1 MTTADIAFTQ
11 PANPDRLRDYE
22 QDARRVF
29 WALLVAI
36 LIHLF
41 VAFLLAA
48 FSGFFSPALPT
59 PEKPVELTLMDLSP
73 TSPKN
78 SAFIETDESKKA
90 PEPKDKTFESNA
102 NSIGASELAAA
113 GEMPLPSQAGKDRPL
128 MDFESNPYSLDSK
141 GAQAQQKPASQ
152 QNAAQPAA
160 QPEPITAAEQFA
172 LLTQKSASALDAA
185 AASSQAQ
192 SAYRRQKERTHIA
205 GNITNRGISSVNA
218 LGTPLGRY
226 QKIVADSIGSR
237 WYTYVDQKR
246 DLINIGTLRLGFII
260 DRSGRVK
267 NLKVTENS
275 SNEAFA
281 SVCVQSVMEAH
292 LPRIPEDVAQSL
304 PPEGFEVEGL
314 GFIILEVIVGIAPLL
329 GLIGAVSGLVHVF
342 SHLGLSSGG
351 SDTRQIALGIAEAL
365 NATVFGLSIA
375 VPTLVGFTYFSRKVE
390 VMSVEMETLVVELIN
405 KCYYGRA
412 ATREHKAA
420 QIPTSVA

>member
-1 MTTADIAFTQ
+1 MTTADTAF
-11 PANPDRLRDYE
+11 APDKLRDYE
-22 QDARRVF
+22 QDTRAVF

-36 LIHLF
+36 LIHLV
-41 VAFLLAA
+41 VAVLLAA
-48 FSGFFSPALPT
+48 FSGFFTPALPT
-59 PEKPVELTLMDLSP
+59 PEKPVELTFMDLPAASA
-73 TSPKN
+73 KN
-78 SAFIETDESKKA
+78 SAFIETEDKKA

-113 GEMPLPSQAGKDRPL
+113 GQMPLPSQAGKDRPL
-128 MDFESNPYSLDSK
+128 MDFESNPFSLDSK

-152 QNAAQPAA
+152 QKSAQPAA

-172 LLTQKSASALDAA
+172 LLTQKSAAALDAA

-205 GNITNRGISSVNA
+205 GNITTRGISSVNA

-237 WYTYVDQKR
+237 WYTYVEEKR
-246 DLINIGTLRLGFII
+246 DLLNIGTLHLRFVI

-292 LPRIPEDVAQSL
+292 LPPIPNDVAQSL
-304 PPEGFEVEGL
+304 PSEGLEVEGL
-314 GFIILEVIVGIAPLL
+314 GFIIYPNG
-329 GLIGAVSGLVHVF
+329 
-342 SHLGLSSGG
+342 
-351 SDTRQIALGIAEAL
+351 
-365 NATVFGLSIA
+365 
-375 VPTLVGFTYFSRKVE
+375 
-390 VMSVEMETLVVELIN
+390 
-405 KCYYGRA
+405 
-412 ATREHKAA
+412 
-420 QIPTSVA
+420 

>member
-1 MTTADIAFTQ
+1 MTTADIAFAQ
-11 PANPDRLRDYE
+11 PDRLRDHE
-22 QDARRVF
+22 QDARMIF

-36 LIHLF
+36 LIHLL

-48 FSGFFSPALPT
+48 FSGIFTPALPA
-59 PEKPVELTLMDLSP
+59 PEKPVELTFMDLSP
-73 TSPKN
+73 ASTSKN
-78 SAFIETDESKKA
+78 SAFIETEDKNA
-90 PEPKDKTFESNA
+90 PAPKDKTFESNA
-102 NSIGASELAAA
+102 NSVGASELAAA
-113 GEMPLPSQAGKDRPL
+113 GEMPLPSQAGKDLPL

-152 QNAAQPAA
+152 QKSAQPAA

-172 LLTQKSASALDAA
+172 LLTQKSAAALDAA

-192 SAYRRQKERTHIA
+192 SAYRRQKQRTHIA
-205 GNITNRGISSVNA
+205 GNITTRGISSVNA

-246 DLINIGTLRLGFII
+246 DLINIGTLRLNFVV

-292 LPRIPEDVAQSL
+292 LPPIPGDVAPSL
-304 PPEGFEVEGL
+304 PPEGLEVEGL
-314 GFIILEVIVGIAPLL
+314 GFIIFPNG
-329 GLIGAVSGLVHVF
+329 
-342 SHLGLSSGG
+342 
-351 SDTRQIALGIAEAL
+351 
-365 NATVFGLSIA
+365 
-375 VPTLVGFTYFSRKVE
+375 
-390 VMSVEMETLVVELIN
+390 
-405 KCYYGRA
+405 
-412 ATREHKAA
+412 
-420 QIPTSVA
+420 